1 MKSLSMKLTDEQLER
16 MVDNYLR
23 CKGSALPVT
32 EEQIARF
39 EKKLD
44 KETPQENLLMNAEAL
59 LRRGYVSH
67 DELVNRHYPQ
77 KAAKTISINQS
88 SGNHFFLNP
97 SYQYA
102 PGMIARKGMDVSSD
116 TMDKILKHLERLRG
130 LNENRE
136 SANTE

>member
-1 MKSLSMKLTDEQLER
+1 MKSISMKLTAEQLDR

-23 CKGSALPVT
+23 CKGRALPVT

-44 KETPQENLLMNAEAL
+44 KETLEENLLMNAEAL

-67 DELVNRHYPQ
+67 EELVNRHYPQ

-88 SGNHFFLNP
+88 SDNHFFLNP
-97 SYQYA
+97 PHQHA
-102 PGMIARKGMDVSSD
+102 PRMVARKGMDFSSD

-136 SANTE
+136 SGNTE